1 MSTTVADTRP
11 VEELAL
17 FNAAFLVL
25 LIRRAADEHER
36 RSGGRPLPTILA
48 YLALPLALHG
58 PTRRQLPSNVTAQMG
73 EWIRAHP
80 DAAAGLGDRA
90 HALRPLVSSGLRLG
104 LAQSLLIAETGG
116 AVRARALPRR
126 PRGMARSVEVEECI
140 DKAGFLGRW
149 FSEQPDPLTTL
160 ALWGL
165 RP

>member
-1 MSTTVADTRP
+1 MSLAVASTRP

-17 FNAAFLVL
+17 FNAAFLAL
-25 LIRRAADEHER
+25 LVRRATDEHER
-36 RSGGRPLPTILA
+36 RSKGQPLPTMLA

-58 PTRRQLPSNVTAQMG
+58 PTRRTLPRNVKAQMG

-80 DAAAGLGDRA
+80 DASAGLGYRVR
-90 HALRPLVSSGLRLG
+90 ALRPFVSAGLRLSLTHG
-104 LAQSLLIAETGG
+104 LLTADAG
-116 AVRARALPRR
+116 ALRANMLPPR
-126 PRGMARSVEVEECI
+126 PRGMARSAEVNECV

-149 FSEQPDPLTTL
+149 FSEQPDPPTTL

>member
-1 MSTTVADTRP
+1 MSIAVADTRP

-17 FNAAFLVL
+17 FNAAFLAL
-25 LIRRAADEHER
+25 LVRRAAEEHER
-36 RSGGRPLPTILA
+36 RSGGRPLPTMLA

-58 PTRRQLPSNVTAQMG
+58 PTRRQLPNNVTAQMG

-80 DAAAGLGDRA
+80 DAAAGLADRA
-90 HALRPLVSSGLRLG
+90 RALLPLVSSGLRLG
-104 LAQSLLIAETGG
+104 LAHRLLIAETGT
-116 AVRARALPRR
+116 VRASAMARR
-126 PRGMARSVEVEECI
+126 PRGMARSTEVEECI

-149 FSEQPDPLTTL
+149 FSEQPDPVTTL